1 MGAPT
6 KQSVDPFRAALE
18 VASRLLKDQ
27 NGNWVPLVT
36 LHKLLWER
44 LGLAGIRASGH
55 LEARWDVEGSTR
67 MVELPQDPY
76 LETRIIFDRL
86 VAIQPGSFE
95 LRGHATTTP
104 EFRWTGH

>member
-1 MGAPT
+1 MTTPT
-6 KQSVDPFRAALE
+6 KQQQDPFRAALE
-18 VASRLLKDQ
+18 VASRLLKDH
-27 NGNWVPLVT
+27 NGNWVPLLT

-44 LGLAGIRASGH
+44 LGLAGIQASGH
-55 LEARWDVEGSTR
+55 LEARWDVKGELR
-67 MVELPQDPY
+67 MVELPQDAY

-95 LRGHATTTP
+95 SKGHATTTP